1 MVGDDTLVTPF
12 VGEGDMPE
20 VQSGS
25 VLHHLAILCPH
36 VGEVL
41 NLSIVQHLIVFL
53 PCKHHGGAA
62 TARGQASETDVLP
75 KDSHGCLRLDDD
87 LWLGEI
93 I

>member
-12 VGEGDMPE
+12 MGKGDVPE
-20 VQSGS
+20 VQNGG
-25 VLHHLAILCPH
+25 VLHHLTVLCPH
-36 VGEVL
+36 MGKVL
-41 NLSIVQHLIVFL
+41 DLGIVQHLIVFL

-62 TARGQASETDVLP
+62 TAGGRASETDVLP
-75 KDSHGCLRLDDD
+75 KDSHCCLRLDDD